1 MEELD
6 APTKLHTTFQEKN
19 SQKKT
24 WKKVISLT
32 IARQKQKFRTIIS
45 IKYVKAFKFP

>member
-6 APTKLHTTFQEKN
+6 APTKLHTT
-19 SQKKT
+19 SQGKKFPEKT

-32 IARQKQKFRTIIS
+32 IARQKQKFRPIIS